1 MMRNTIGGTRYDRN
15 FIMYKYKNPGEVQNM
30 SKVNLTMTFGEEL
43 VNEYMEMM
51 GVESVQELAT
61 FLKTTIKLSLLK
73 EGVNELDEDIMSV
86 KVEVVD

>member
-1 MMRNTIGGTRYDRN
+1 
-15 FIMYKYKNPGEVQNM
+15 M

-61 FLKTTIKLSLLK
+61 FLKTAIKLSLLK

-86 KVEVVD
+86 KVEIVD

>member
-1 MMRNTIGGTRYDRN
+1 
-15 FIMYKYKNPGEVQNM
+15 M

>member
-1 MMRNTIGGTRYDRN
+1 
-15 FIMYKYKNPGEVQNM
+15 M

-61 FLKTTIKLSLLK
+61 FLKTAIKLSLLK